1 MNLFLQILFQI
12 LLSILIIFVVHQIWN
27 YLKDTYS
34 TRKTRDLVNSQIT
47 KYKRLIEDIQ
57 SNQSATVPLFEN
69 QEEKVSMHNELTE
82 FLKEHS
88 T

>member
-12 LLSILIIFVVHQIWN
+12 LLSVLIIYGIHSIWN

-34 TRKTRDLVNSQIT
+34 TKKTRDLVNSQIS

-57 SNQSATVPLFEN
+57 SNQPAAVPLFEN
-69 QEEKVSMHNELTE
+69 QEEKEAMQNELAE
-82 FLKEHS
+82 FMNEQS
-88 T
+88 R

>member
-12 LLSILIIFVVHQIWN
+12 LLSVLIIFGVHQIWN

-69 QEEKVSMHNELTE
+69 PEEKVSMHNELTE